1 MILVQNNQFF
11 MVNLI
16 TDFEEIIKY
25 IFFSEENRDF
35 NFIDKRKKILIKK
48 QIKEDQINI
57 KGGYFKIIYK

>member
-48 QIKEDQINI
+48 
-57 KGGYFKIIYK
+57 